1 MHVAFQRGKVKDGM
15 PGRLFKTELL
25 IAGFYE
31 DVITNTSTTDH
42 CAPLPSLF
50 RAV

>member
-1 MHVAFQRGKVKDGM
+1 MHVAFQRDKVEDGKSEC
-15 PGRLFKTELL
+15 LFKTKLL
-25 IAGFYE
+25 IAGFCE
-31 DVITNTSTTDH
+31 DVMTNISTIDH